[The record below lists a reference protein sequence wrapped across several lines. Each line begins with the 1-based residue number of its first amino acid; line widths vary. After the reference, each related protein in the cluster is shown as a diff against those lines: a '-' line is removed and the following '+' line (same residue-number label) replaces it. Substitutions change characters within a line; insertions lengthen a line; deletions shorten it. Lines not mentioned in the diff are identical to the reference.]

1 MTIQMINHASVLI
14 ESAGVRLLTDPWL
27 YGPAFNEGWDL
38 LTPTPFGL
46 ELFETI
52 THIWFSHEHPD
63 HFAPRVLKDI
73 PKTTREKITVLFQF
87 THDKKIVRFCRGL
100 GFNVIEAKE
109 NRFYDLGSDFKAKI
123 GRVGLM
129 DSWIYIV
136 SEGKTIL
143 NLNDSVVDGVG
154 KSAVIA
160 RATGPVDV
168 LLTQYSYANWVGNE
182 DAVEERKKNAREKLG
197 RVKDQIDV
205 IRPKFTIPMASQV
218 YFSHQENSYL
228 NREMNT
234 IMDATAWILD
244 KTKSRP
250 IALYPGSTWEVG
262 GGWNNAQELARYEKD
277 YLVVAKHQLRSS
289 ESATE
294 DELKSSLQKY
304 VSRLRKANNW
314 ALMKLL
320 SLLPFGLFAP
330 VAIRVTDFQKTY
342 RFSPFTGLVPAD
354 NAQPDIELS
363 SQSLKFIFDFE
374 WGYDTLAVN
383 GRFRIRTSAGKVAKT
398 FFVGSLNNSGR
409 GVNFRYPIITFLLR
423 RVYWKW
429 VTKIVKPPQGFEAAT
444 A

>member
-1 MTIQMINHASVLI
+1 MINHASVLI

-38 LTPTPFGL
+38 LSPTPFGI
-46 ELFETI
+46 ELFNSV

-73 PKTTREKITVLFQF
+73 PKPAREKITVLFQF
-87 THDKKIVRFCRGL
+87 THDKKIVRFCKGL
-100 GFNVIEAKE
+100 GFTVIEAKD
-109 NRFYDLGSDFKAKI
+109 NQFYDLGPNFKAKI

-136 SEGKTIL
+136 SDGNTIL

-160 RATGPVDV
+160 RASGPVDV

-182 DAVEERKKNAREKLG
+182 DAIEARKNSAKEKLL

-218 YFSHQENSYL
+218 YFSHKENSYL

-234 IMDATAWILD
+234 IMDVTSWILQ
-244 KTKSRP
+244 KTKSQP

-262 GGWNNAQELARYEKD
+262 ADWNNSQELARYEKD
-277 YLVVAKHQLRSS
+277 YRAVANHQLRSS

-294 DELKSSLQKY
+294 EELKTSLTKY
-304 VSRLRKANNW
+304 ISRLRKANNW

-320 SLLPFGLFAP
+320 SILPLGLLSPITIH
-330 VAIRVTDFQKTY
+330 VADLDKTY
-342 RFSPFTGLVPAD
+342 RFSPFIGLVPAPD
-354 NAQPDIELS
+354 AQSDIEMS

-383 GRFRIRTSAGKVAKT
+383 GRFRIGTSAGKVART
-398 FFVGSLNNSGR
+398 LFVGSLNNSGR

-429 VTKIVKPPQGFEAAT
+429 VTKMVKPPQGFEAAT
-444 A
+444 T

>member
-1 MTIQMINHASVLI
+1 MINHASVLI

-46 ELFETI
+46 ELFDTI

-73 PKTTREKITVLFQF
+73 PKATREKITVFFQF
-87 THDKKIVRFCRGL
+87 THDKKIVRFCKGL
-100 GFNVIEAKE
+100 GFTVIEAKE
-109 NRFYDLGSDFKAKI
+109 NRFYELASDFKAKI

-129 DSWIYIV
+129 DSWIYII
-136 SEGKTIL
+136 SGGKTIL

-160 RATGPVDV
+160 RAAGPVDV

-182 DAVEERKKNAREKLG
+182 DAVEERKNSAREKLL

-205 IRPKFTIPMASQV
+205 IHPKFAVPMASQV
-218 YFSHQENSYL
+218 YFSHKENSYL

-234 IMDATAWILD
+234 MMDVTAWILE
-244 KTKSRP
+244 KTKSHP

-262 GGWNNAQELARYEKD
+262 SAWKNAPELARYEND
-277 YLVVAKHQLRSS
+277 YRNICNHQLRQSD
-289 ESATE
+289 SATE
-294 DELKSSLQKY
+294 EELKTALAKY
-304 VSRLRKANNW
+304 LSRLRKANNW
-314 ALMKLL
+314 TLMNLL
-320 SLLPFGLFAP
+320 SLPPLRIFAP
-330 VAIRVTDFQKTY
+330 ITIRVTDLQKTY
-342 RFSPFTGLVPAD
+342 RFSPFIGLVAAPD
-354 NAQPDIELS
+354 SPPDIEMS

-383 GRFRIRTSAGKVAKT
+383 GRFRIRTSAGKVART
-398 FFVGSLNNSGR
+398 LFVGSLNNSGR

-429 VTKIVKPPQGFEAAT
+429 VTKMVKPPQGFDSAT